1 MHTLKGKGLKQAET
15 DKEYW
20 HWSLLGDVDWIK
32 KGKMPEN
39 YNSITSNY
47 LIDKCK
53 KDSSVVVISPAT
65 PGASGLTPPVREALG
80 KQYVDVGI
88 AEEHAIAFAS
98 GIATNGGKPVVEVFS
113 TFLQRTYDQLS
124 QDLALNKSAAT
135 ILVFSGSLSGGDP
148 THVGSFDIPMTANI
162 PNILHLSPTTVEEY
176 LAMLDWSID
185 QTEKTVI
192 IRVPTEKV
200 IHGDASSF
208 DASKICYQVTNEG
221 EKITRFYGTSD
232 MKVLNYGGFKEFV
245 NFEIL
250 EELYDRYHLNDEQ
263 IVNDIMN
270 IL

>member
-1 MHTLKGKGLKQAET
+1 
-15 DKEYW
+15 
-20 HWSLLGDVDWIK
+20 
-32 KGKMPEN
+32 MPEN

-98 GIATNGGKPVVEVFS
+98 GIATNGGKPVVEVLN

-135 ILVFSGSLSGGDP
+135 ILVFGGRLSGGDP
-148 THVGSFDIPMTANI
+148 THVGLFDIPMTANI
-162 PNILHLSPTTVEEY
+162 PNIVHLSPTTVEEY